1 MSCRRCFEAA
11 ATVALGHGHYR
22 CERSGDIALVL
33 IWSPGRD
40 LCLPPPRV
48 PSHCHRCNVYYPRAK
63 GQGVN
68 PYSKADHKQ
77 DPSDSNSQMWL
88 IDTIKPRAIHLL
100 LIRILHT
107 SAKAPTFSS
116 ALALKLLLRLLVQTS
131 SSPECTEAD
140 PCLGISV
147 PPSRAS
153 TSHVDVPW

>member
-1 MSCRRCFEAA
+1 MLDKLCSLHPTLNLIPFPRLFSCAVYPFLHID
-11 ATVALGHGHYR
+11 THLLN
-22 CERSGDIALVL
+22 D
-33 IWSPGRD
+33 D
-40 LCLPPPRV
+40 DD
-48 PSHCHRCNVYYPRAK
+48 VYYPRAK

-107 SAKAPTFSS
+107 SAKAPSFSL